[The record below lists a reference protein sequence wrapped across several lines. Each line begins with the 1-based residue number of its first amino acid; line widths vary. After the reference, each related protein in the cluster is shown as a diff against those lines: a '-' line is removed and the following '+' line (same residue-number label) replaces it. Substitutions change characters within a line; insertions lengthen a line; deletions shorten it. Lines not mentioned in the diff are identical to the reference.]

1 MVVVLRPFNLLK
13 SASSVVAAI
22 LASFLCFSST
32 TVFAQAEVADGADGD
47 EEIGVEE
54 IIVTGSRLRR
64 RDFNAPSPIV
74 SVGKDQ
80 LLNSGQPNIE
90 AALNQMPQVLPGI
103 NRSTNN
109 GSNGTAEINL
119 RGLGSQRTLVM
130 LNGRRLSPSGI
141 GTAVDINN
149 LPQALIDRVEI
160 ITGGATTVYGS
171 DAVSGVVN
179 FITRKDFDGFGVDA
193 SAYMTERGDS
203 NSYDINLTY
212 GHNFSNGRGNITV
225 FASYLDREELFAD
238 QRELTS
244 VPWFDDWDT
253 GELVQG
259 GSSRVPDGAVYFP
272 EVDFGNGPAAAIF
285 DTDGNPR
292 ELIDPDD
299 RYNYAPWNYIQTP
312 LERHTAGLFLNY
324 DLTDRTELYMEAAYT
339 RNRHRAV
346 LAPVPAGGFF
356 DFNTDNPIMTP
367 ATQQMF
373 ADNYIPIGPN
383 MVTAWIAR
391 RFEELGPRI
400 IENRK
405 DYLRVV
411 TGLKGD
417 LGSTSWEYDAWV
429 TYAEGDEPEILY
441 NDGSRSRF
449 QQGLLVDPVTG
460 QCFDPSNGC
469 VPVNWFGAGNLS
481 PEAVD
486 FVRLPPLRNETSRE
500 QMLASAF
507 VRGKLFDGWDG
518 PVETAFGIEWRRDEG
533 HFSADDYLFS
543 GDTLG
548 YNGDA
553 SVIGVEEV
561 YEIFGEM
568 LIPLADTRPFA
579 DYLALE
585 IGGRFSNY
593 EHAGDVNTWKA
604 GIDWRPISSLRFR
617 GMYQRSVRAPNLLEA
632 FQEEGVDVFAFAND
646 PEDDP
651 CSAVS
656 DPDAAGNVDKCIATG
671 LPANQIGIFNASPLD
686 ANYLFGGNPNLEPE
700 DAETLTIGFVIAPDA
715 WPDFQLA
722 VDYFDLRVDGGIG
735 DLDASGA
742 CFDSANTENLFCNR
756 ITRDP
761 VTFNVSEV
769 RETNIN
775 RGLLK
780 TVGIDTQIDYSLEL
794 PGALAISDGYA
805 DLGINVIWT
814 HVRENSVQ
822 GTPYGTV
829 LDCAGFFGWPCWDQG
844 PAVTYPTDRVTTN
857 LSYGSGN
864 MTAHL
869 TWRWIDK
876 TDNAAPL
883 QSADFGYPDP
893 NLAVPSVKAAN
904 YLDLGIGYR
913 FSDNIEARL
922 MIANL
927 TDTKAPNMADASRD
941 QNSDTAMY
949 DIYGRSYTLAFSLN
963 Y

>member
-1 MVVVLRPFNLLK
+1 
-13 SASSVVAAI
+13 
-22 LASFLCFSST
+22 
-32 TVFAQAEVADGADGD
+32 
-47 EEIGVEE
+47 
-54 IIVTGSRLRR
+54 
-64 RDFNAPSPIV
+64 
-74 SVGKDQ
+74 
-80 LLNSGQPNIE
+80 
-90 AALNQMPQVLPGI
+90 MPQIMPGI

-179 FITRKDFDGFGVDA
+179 FITRNDFDGFGLDA

-203 NSYDINLTY
+203 STYDISLTY

-225 FASYLDREELFAD
+225 YASYLDREELLAD
-238 QRELTS
+238 ARKVTS

-253 GELVQG
+253 GELYQG
-259 GSSRVPDGAVYFP
+259 GSSRVPEGAVYFP
-272 EVDFGNGPAAAIF
+272 EVDFGNGPAAVIF

-299 RYNYAPWNYIQTP
+299 RYNWAPWNYIQTP
-312 LERHTAGLFLNY
+312 LERHSAGLFLNY
-324 DLTDRTELYMEAAYT
+324 DLTDRTELYVEGAFT
-339 RNRHRAV
+339 RNQHRAV
-346 LAPVPAGGFF
+346 LAPTPAGGFF
-356 DFNTDNPIMTP
+356 VFNTDNPIMTP
-367 ATQQMF
+367 ATQQLF
-373 ADNYIPIGPN
+373 ADNYIPVGPN

-391 RFEELGPRI
+391 RLEEFGPRI
-400 IENRK
+400 IENKK
-405 DYLRVV
+405 DYLRIV

-417 LGSTSWEYDAWV
+417 LGSSSWEYDAWV
-429 TYAEGDEPEILY
+429 TYTEGDEPEILH
-441 NDGSRSRF
+441 NDGSASRL
-449 QQGLLVDPVTG
+449 QQGMLVDPVTG

-481 PEAVD
+481 PEAID
-486 FVRLPPLRNETSRE
+486 FVRIDPFQNETSRE

-507 VRGKLFDGWDG
+507 VRGKLFDTWDG
-518 PVETAFGIEWRRDEG
+518 PVESAFGVEWRRDNGSYE
-533 HFSADDYLFS
+533 ADETLFS
-543 GDTLG
+543 GDTLAF
-548 YNGDA
+548 NPDA
-553 SVIGVEEV
+553 SVVGSEDVFEV
-561 YEIFGEM
+561 YGEV

-585 IGGRFSNY
+585 IGGRLSDY
-593 EHAGDVNTWKA
+593 EHAGEVSTWKA
-604 GIDWRPISSLRFR
+604 GIDWRPVSGLRIR

-632 FQEEGVDVFAFAND
+632 FQEEGLNRWVFAQN
-646 PEDDP
+646 PENDP

-656 DPDAAGNVDKCIATG
+656 NPVAAGNVDKCIATG
-671 LPANQIGIFNASPLD
+671 LPQNQIGIFNASPID
-686 ANYLFGGNPNLEPE
+686 ADFLFGGNPELEPE

-715 WPDFQLA
+715 WPNLQFS
-722 VDYFDLRVDGGIG
+722 VDYFDLQVEGGIG
-735 DLDASGA
+735 DLDARGA
-742 CFDSANTENLFCNR
+742 CFDSANTGGLFCDR
-756 ITRDP
+756 IKRDQ
-761 VTFNVSEV
+761 VSFNVSEV
-769 RETNIN
+769 GETNIN

-780 TVGIDTQIDYSLEL
+780 TVGVDTQINYSFEL
-794 PGALAISDGYA
+794 PGGLAIADSYA
-805 DLGINVIWT
+805 DLDISVVWT
-814 HVRENSVQ
+814 HVRENSTQ
-822 GTPYGTV
+822 GTPFSTV
-829 LDCAGFFGWPCWDQG
+829 LDCVGHFGWPCWDQG
-844 PAVTYPTDRVTTN
+844 PGLTYPTDRVTTN
-857 LSYGSGN
+857 LSYSSGN
-864 MTAHL
+864 MTARL

-893 NLAVPSVKAAN
+893 NLAVPSVKARN
-904 YLDLGIGYR
+904 YLDLGVGYR

-927 TDTKAPNMADASRD
+927 TDTKVPNMADATFD
-941 QNSDTAMY
+941 QNTDTGMY
-949 DIYGRSYTLAFSLN
+949 DIYGRAYTLAFSLN

>member
-1 MVVVLRPFNLLK
+1 
-13 SASSVVAAI
+13 
-22 LASFLCFSST
+22 
-32 TVFAQAEVADGADGD
+32 
-47 EEIGVEE
+47 
-54 IIVTGSRLRR
+54 
-64 RDFNAPSPIV
+64 
-74 SVGKDQ
+74 
-80 LLNSGQPNIE
+80 
-90 AALNQMPQVLPGI
+90 
-103 NRSTNN
+103 
-109 GSNGTAEINL
+109 
-119 RGLGSQRTLVM
+119 
-130 LNGRRLSPSGI
+130 
-141 GTAVDINN
+141 
-149 LPQALIDRVEI
+149 
-160 ITGGATTVYGS
+160 
-171 DAVSGVVN
+171 
-179 FITRKDFDGFGVDA
+179 
-193 SAYMTERGDS
+193 
-203 NSYDINLTY
+203 
-212 GHNFSNGRGNITV
+212 
-225 FASYLDREELFAD
+225 
-238 QRELTS
+238 
-244 VPWFDDWDT
+244 
-253 GELVQG
+253 
-259 GSSRVPDGAVYFP
+259 
-272 EVDFGNGPAAAIF
+272 
-285 DTDGNPR
+285 
-292 ELIDPDD
+292 
-299 RYNYAPWNYIQTP
+299 
-312 LERHTAGLFLNY
+312 
-324 DLTDRTELYMEAAYT
+324 
-339 RNRHRAV
+339 
-346 LAPVPAGGFF
+346 
-356 DFNTDNPIMTP
+356 
-367 ATQQMF
+367 
-373 ADNYIPIGPN
+373 
-383 MVTAWIAR
+383 
-391 RFEELGPRI
+391 
-400 IENRK
+400 
-405 DYLRVV
+405 
-411 TGLKGD
+411 
-417 LGSTSWEYDAWV
+417 
-429 TYAEGDEPEILY
+429 
-441 NDGSRSRF
+441 
-449 QQGLLVDPVTG
+449 
-460 QCFDPSNGC
+460 
-469 VPVNWFGAGNLS
+469 
-481 PEAVD
+481 
-486 FVRLPPLRNETSRE
+486 
-500 QMLASAF
+500 
-507 VRGKLFDGWDG
+507 
-518 PVETAFGIEWRRDEG
+518 
-533 HFSADDYLFS
+533 
-543 GDTLG
+543 
-548 YNGDA
+548 
-553 SVIGVEEV
+553 
-561 YEIFGEM
+561 M

-585 IGGRFSNY
+585 IGGRFSDY
-593 EHAGDVNTWKA
+593 KHAGDVNTWKA

-632 FQEEGVDVFAFAND
+632 FQEEGVDVGTFAND

-656 DPDAAGNVDKCIATG
+656 DPVAAGNVDKCIATG

-700 DAETLTIGFVIAPDA
+700 EAETLTIGFVIAPDA

-742 CFDSANTENLFCNR
+742 CFDSANTGNLFCNR

-814 HVRENSVQ
+814 HLRENSSQ
-822 GTPYGTV
+822 GTAYGTV

-844 PAVTYPTDRVTTN
+844 PAVTYATDRVTTN

-913 FSDNIEARL
+913 FSDNIETRL

-927 TDTKAPNMADASRD
+927 TDTKAPNMADATWD